1 MQPLTLELEED
12 EYSLI
17 GIFSAEEDY
26 RLAYLLNKQLKTKF
40 TRYKY
45 ALDFKN
51 SKAEFPIF
59 EYKDE
64 NSFINYYLINNK
76 YTTFTQN
83 EQNAG
88 LFNGNYSSVI
98 YLIPEQKKID
108 FYLKIEGEQCD
119 SLITNLV
126 EELNKINQ
134 IITAYTIEPTT
145 LKSKNNLIF

>member
-83 EQNAG
+83 EQNPG
-88 LFNGNYSSVI
+88 LFNGNYSSVT

>member
-88 LFNGNYSSVI
+88 LFNGNYSSVT